1 MQFHNPSSEIYVP
14 DHAPAEEALSRTT
27 HLAIGAHQDDIE
39 IMAYHG
45 ILECFGKADRHF
57 TSVTV
62 THGAGSPRTGLYMD
76 YTDEEMRTVR
86 RREQRKA
93 AFVGEYSAHIFL
105 DHASAA
111 TKDKNDRRVVEDLT
125 QLIQAASPEV
135 IYTHNLADKHATH
148 VATALRVIEA
158 VRRLPPEA
166 RPRRLYGCE
175 VWRALDWL
183 NDDDKIVLN
192 VEGHENLAASLV
204 GVFDSQICGGKR
216 YDLAAMGRRHANA
229 TFFTSHGVDTASAV
243 TYAMDLTP
251 LVDGEKIDVGA
262 YVRGFIERFERD
274 VVAKIANLG

>member
-14 DHAPAEEALSRTT
+14 DNAPVEEALSRTT

-62 THGAGSPRTGLYMD
+62 TNGAGSPRSGLYKD

-86 RREQRKA
+86 RLEQRKA
-93 AFVGEYSAHIFL
+93 ALVGEYSAHIFL
-105 DHASAA
+105 DHASAVI
-111 TKDKNDRRVVEDLT
+111 KDKSDRRVVEDLT

-158 VRRLPPEA
+158 IRRLPPEA

-183 NDDDKIVLN
+183 NDDDKVVLD

-229 TFFTSHGVDTASAV
+229 TFFTSHGVDTSSAV

-262 YVRGFIERFERD
+262 YVRGFIERFEKD
-274 VVAKIANLG
+274 VMEKIANLG